1 MQYSQVQTVI
11 LLLITFLVTAGIK
24 SISTL
29 LGKDL
34 SGYGSALTAG
44 IVALSIGIFQAVVVP
59 LIPVAYVSIIETIAE
74 VLVLALGAAG
84 IHKTVKSFQVVPG

>member
-1 MQYSQVQTVI
+1 MEFTQMQTVI

-24 SISTL
+24 SIGTL
-29 LGKDL
+29 FGTDL
-34 SGYGSALTAG
+34 SGYAAALTAG
-44 IVALSIGIFQAVVVP
+44 IVALAIGIFQAVVVP
-59 LIPVAYVSIIETIAE
+59 LIPLAYVSIIETVAE